1 MPESSSPYRKLARKE
16 EGRRTTVEVARFAS
30 QLEAE
35 LAKSRLEQSG
45 IHGHVLELSSSF
57 GNMAGGVRLSVD
69 RVDAEAALDVLERPE
84 PASDDALET
93 DDPDSVRCPL
103 CEMPDCR
110 FDRPAFEAPGYAVAF
125 VFPVPILYAA
135 HLLKKR
141 RWVCTKCGFD
151 FEDPK
156 LGAPGFTKLPE
167 GERRPVFALVRT
179 YEIGGAL
186 AGLIVGFVVRS
197 VYFPYGPAGALVGL
211 LFLAG
216 GWVLGRFV
224 RKQVCSEPTCR
235 APLEAGDVRCGRCGG
250 AVHGT
255 IERARDHY
263 SRAATIRRSLAK
275 DAADRAARRAKKK
288 KKLVQG
294 RATAVG
300 DREGAELASRKRS

>member
-1 MPESSSPYRKLARKE
+1 VPEPSSPYRKLARKAE
-16 EGRRTTVEVARFAS
+16 ERRTTVEVARFAS

-35 LAKSRLEQSG
+35 LAKNRLEQSG
-45 IHGHVLELSSSF
+45 IQAHVLELASSL
-57 GNMAGGVRLSVD
+57 GNIAGGVRLSVD
-69 RVDAEAALDVLERPE
+69 RADADAAVAVLGQPE
-84 PASDDALET
+84 PISDDALET
-93 DDPDSVRCPL
+93 DDPDSIRCPL

-110 FDRPAFEAPGYAVAF
+110 FDRPAFEAPGYAVAL

-156 LGAPGFTKLPE
+156 LGATGFTKLPE
-167 GERRPVFALVRT
+167 GEPRPVFALVRT
-179 YEIGGAL
+179 YEIGGAI

-197 VYFPYGPAGALVGL
+197 VYFPYGGPGALIGI
-211 LFLAG
+211 LFLVG
-216 GWVLGRFV
+216 GWILGRFV
-224 RKQVCSEPTCR
+224 RKLVCSEPTCR
-235 APLEAGDVRCGRCGG
+235 APLDAGDVRCGRCGG

-263 SRAATIRRSLAK
+263 SRAAKIRRRLAE
-275 DAADRAARRAKKK
+275 DAMARAARRAKKP
-288 KKLVQG
+288 KKLAQG

-300 DREGAELASRKRS
+300 DREGIELASRKRS